1 MISTLTGTIRSL
13 SSEKLIIEVGGVGLS
28 VLINPQTSASVALGS
43 QSTFYTSLVVREDS
57 LTLFGFLTEEVR
69 NLFELVQTVSGV
81 GPKVA
86 LSIMGALTPEDLAR
100 AISQEDTS
108 AIERVPGIGKK
119 GAQRMILE
127 LKGKLSDLSSGGTG
141 WRALKPPITP
151 QNLAGEVPNH
161 ETRPVQPNLQPDPQ
175 TAHSGSAGPAECPLP
190 HESDCRPEADSR
202 LHRRSAGLPH

>member
-13 SSEKLIIEVGGVGLS
+13 STEKLIIEVGGVGLS

-127 LKGKLSDLSSGGTG
+127 LKGKLSDLSSGGTYKG
-141 WRALKPPITP
+141 HQPPWREQLTSALVSLGFSPK
-151 QNLAGEVPNH
+151 
-161 ETRPVQPNLQPDPQ
+161 
-175 TAHSGSAGPAECPLP
+175 
-190 HESDCRPEADSR
+190 ESDSAISSVVNDLHANDADPSTMDLSELLKLALASGKSFR
-202 LHRRSAGLPH
+202 G

>member
-13 SSEKLIIEVGGVGLS
+13 TTEKLIIEVGGVGLS

-127 LKGKLSDLSSGGTG
+127 LKGKLSDLSSGGTYKG
-141 WRALKPPITP
+141 HQPPWREQLTSALVSLGFSPK
-151 QNLAGEVPNH
+151 
-161 ETRPVQPNLQPDPQ
+161 
-175 TAHSGSAGPAECPLP
+175 
-190 HESDCRPEADSR
+190 ESDSAISYVVNDLHANDGEPATMDLSELLKLALASGKSSR
-202 LHRRSAGLPH
+202 G

>member
-1 MISTLTGTIRSL
+1 MISTVTGTIRSL
-13 SSEKLIIEVGGVGLS
+13 SLDKLVIEVGGVGLS
-28 VLINPQTSASVALGS
+28 VLINPPTSAGLTLGS
-43 QSTFYTSLVVREDS
+43 QSTLYTSLVVREDS
-57 LTLFGFLTEEVR
+57 LTLFGFLNEEVR

-127 LKGKLSDLSSGGTG
+127 LKGKLSDLSSSTTYKGHQPA
-141 WRALKPPITP
+141 WREQLLSALVSLGFSPK
-151 QNLAGEVPNH
+151 
-161 ETRPVQPNLQPDPQ
+161 
-175 TAHSGSAGPAECPLP
+175 
-190 HESDCRPEADSR
+190 ESDAAINYVVNDLHGNDHDPANMELSQLLKLALASGKSSR
-202 LHRRSAGLPH
+202 G

>member
-1 MISTLTGTIRSL
+1 MISTLSGTIRSL
-13 SSEKLIIEVGGVGLS
+13 AQDKLVIEVGGVGLS
-28 VLINPQTSASVALGS
+28 VLINPPTSLALTLGAQTTL
-43 QSTFYTSLVVREDS
+43 YTSLVVREDS
-57 LTLFGFLTEEVR
+57 LTLFGFLSEEVR

-127 LKGKLSDLSSGGTG
+127 LKGKLSDLSSGATYKGHQPP
-141 WRALKPPITP
+141 WREQLLSALVSLGFSPK
-151 QNLAGEVPNH
+151 
-161 ETRPVQPNLQPDPQ
+161 
-175 TAHSGSAGPAECPLP
+175 
-190 HESDCRPEADSR
+190 ESDSAISYVVNDLQGNDQDPAAMQLSELLKLALASGKSSR
-202 LHRRSAGLPH
+202 G

>member
-1 MISTLTGTIRSL
+1 MISTLSGTIRSL
-13 SSEKLIIEVGGVGLS
+13 SQDKLVIEVGGLGLS
-28 VLINPQTSASVALGS
+28 VLINPPTSMGLTLGAQTTL
-43 QSTFYTSLVVREDS
+43 YTSLVVREDS
-57 LTLFGFLTEEVR
+57 LTLFGFLSEEVR

-127 LKGKLSDLSSGGTG
+127 LKGKLSDLSSGATYKGHKPP
-141 WRALKPPITP
+141 WREQLLRALVSLGLSPK
-151 QNLAGEVPNH
+151 
-161 ETRPVQPNLQPDPQ
+161 
-175 TAHSGSAGPAECPLP
+175 
-190 HESDCRPEADSR
+190 ESDSAISYVVNDLQGNDQDPAAMQLSELLKLALASGKSSR
-202 LHRRSAGLPH
+202 G